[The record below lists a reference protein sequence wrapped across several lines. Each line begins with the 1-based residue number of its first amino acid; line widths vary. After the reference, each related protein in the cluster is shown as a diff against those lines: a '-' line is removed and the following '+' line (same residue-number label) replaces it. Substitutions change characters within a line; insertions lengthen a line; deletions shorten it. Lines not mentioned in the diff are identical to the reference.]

1 MNSSRFHRTITLLKI
16 KLLNTRV
23 NSPILLLLK
32 KTSGFSI
39 FRYLSQQVCLLICII
54 SVNAAASSAIL
65 PVPEPPIQNP
75 ALVALGDLLFHDS
88 RLSADNQISC
98 ASCHDLSHNGA
109 DRRPFSVGVRGA
121 LGKIRAPSVYNSA
134 LDLAQ
139 FWDGRAKDLQDQV
152 DGPIHNPIEM
162 ATDWSSVINKL
173 KDDFD
178 VTQQFSAVFKDGI
191 TADNIREALAAFQ
204 KTLILTDSPFDR
216 WLSGDHSALSSQEKQ
231 GYELFSSYGC
241 ISCHQGANVGGN
253 MFSRMGSLENYFE
266 LKGDAITEADLG
278 RYNVTGNPNHRYVFK
293 VPSLRTASLNDFFFH
308 DASVS
313 SLEEA
318 ITTMARFQLGRELP
332 DQHVTDIAA
341 FIHSLTGTHPRL
353 SNTPRQAMEQP

>member
-1 MNSSRFHRTITLLKI
+1 M
-16 KLLNTRV
+16 
-23 NSPILLLLK
+23 
-32 KTSGFSI
+32 
-39 FRYLSQQVCLLICII
+39 
-54 SVNAAASSAIL
+54 
-65 PVPEPPIQNP
+65 
-75 ALVALGDLLFHDS
+75 
-88 RLSADNQISC
+88 
-98 ASCHDLSHNGA
+98 
-109 DRRPFSVGVRGA
+109 
-121 LGKIRAPSVYNSA
+121 
-134 LDLAQ
+134 DLAQ

-162 ATDWSSVINKL
+162 ATDWSTVINKL

-332 DQHVTDIAA
+332 DQHVKDIAA

-353 SNTPRQAMEQP
+353 SNAPGQAKEQP